1 MSEFNY
7 DLLIIGAGP
16 GGYEAAFYAAELG
29 MKVAKMSTET
39 QLTELKSALNVKD
52 CMPTAQGSASA
63 RTRCSIH

>member
-29 MKVAKMSTET
+29 MKVAH
-39 QLTELKSALNVKD
+39 
-52 CMPTAQGSASA
+52 MPQQRMHPYKGTHAFFG
-63 RTRCSIH
+63 CL